1 MTKSVTDYRTMF
13 LEFEAINIGLLAS
26 LRRREI
32 KKRSEINQT
41 IIYTVQNIVIRMDK
55 WHVNN
60 IRVGVGS
67 RALCTTDA

>member
-26 LRRREI
+26 LR
-32 KKRSEINQT
+32 RSEINQT